1 KTVAAQELDEH
12 TIKTQ
17 LKWSKITIITAAV
30 LFAVGIASMFSYE
43 LRCYGFEA
51 IFFLALILFC
61 ISFYLRS
68 NAKDKVEDPK
78 SIGVDIAI
86 FRTDKAFN
94 IGAIAIVVILTILY
108 IALW

>member
-1 KTVAAQELDEH
+1 
-12 TIKTQ
+12 
-17 LKWSKITIITAAV
+17 
-30 LFAVGIASMFSYE
+30 MFSHE

-94 IGAIAIVVILTILY
+94 IGAIAIIVILTILY